1 MEQVDLG
8 YIHKRIYK
16 KMTFIKYPTCQTL
29 ETNVSTRMN
38 KVTYSGEK
46 SKI

>member
-8 YIHKRIYK
+8 YIHKHIYK
-16 KMTFIKYPTCQTL
+16 NMTFMKYPTCQTL
-29 ETNVSTRMN
+29 ETNVSTRTN
-38 KVTYSGEK
+38 KVTYNGDK